1 MPDDALWYEA
11 AQVVGITNAL
21 NVVADTLGEIGAGF
35 TAVDSGAA
43 DGETRA
49 LFAEIATFYES
60 TQVPTPFRLL
70 AHDPGYASGVWAATR
85 HAFADHRLSRRLKEE
100 LALAARRLS
109 RRLKE
114 ALSFA
119 VSVTSRS
126 RFGTAF
132 HLAEMRRL
140 GVGGRGVMEVLG
152 VTQMFSS
159 YTKIA
164 DTLQL
169 EPDMGD
175 IAPVDHS
182 PAPGGPPAPA
192 ARRTRGDA
200 QVKGTS
206 RAKISKG
213 ERRVASR
220 ASRINASPPPA
231 PVSRRAPKKPV

>member
-1 MPDDALWYEA
+1 MQDDAFWYEA

-21 NVVADTLGEIGAGF
+21 NVVADTLGEAGAGF
-35 TAVDSGAA
+35 SAVDPATAA
-43 DGETRA
+43 GETRA
-49 LFAEIATFYES
+49 LFEEIATFYES
-60 TQVPTPFRLL
+60 AQVSLPFRLL
-70 AHDPGYASGVWAATR
+70 ARDPGYAADVWAAAR
-85 HAFADHRLSRRLKEE
+85 HAFADHRLSRRLKE
-100 LALAARRLS
+100 ALA
-109 RRLKE
+109 
-114 ALSFA
+114 FA

-126 RFGTAF
+126 RFGTGF

-140 GVGGRGVMEVLG
+140 GVGERGVMEVLG

-182 PAPGGPPAPA
+182 PAPGGAAAPA
-192 ARRTRGDA
+192 GRRARGDG

-213 ERRVASR
+213 DRRVASR
-220 ASRINASPPPA
+220 ASRMAVSPSPA
-231 PVSRRAPKKPV
+231 PVSRRAAKKPV